1 MYNIRYSIIGGYAVN
16 LLIVGSRSIKEYDLK
31 EYVPKGTT
39 MIITGGADGIDTLAE
54 KLADEMRLSKL
65 IMRPQYN
72 LYGRAAPLKRNE
84 KMVELCDAALII
96 WDGKSKGT
104 KYTAEYAKKLG
115 KSVILVIE
123 SI

>member
-1 MYNIRYSIIGGYAVN
+1 MN

-31 EYVPKGTT
+31 KYVPEDTT

-65 IMRPQYN
+65 VMRPQYN
-72 LYGRAAPLKRNE
+72 RYGRGAPLKRNE
-84 KMVELCDAALII
+84 KMVELCDVALII
-96 WDGKSKGT
+96 WDGKSRGT
-104 KYTAEYAKKLG
+104 KYTSEYAEKLG
-115 KSVILVIE
+115 KKVILVVE

>member
-1 MYNIRYSIIGGYAVN
+1 MIIGENAVN
-16 LLIVGSRSIKEYDLK
+16 LLIAGSRSIKEYDLK
-31 EYVPKGTT
+31 KYVPEDTA
-39 MIITGGADGIDTLAE
+39 MIITGGANGIDTLAE

-65 IMRPQYN
+65 VIRPRYN

-84 KMVELCDAALII
+84 KMVELCDVALII

-115 KSVILVIE
+115 KKVILVVE